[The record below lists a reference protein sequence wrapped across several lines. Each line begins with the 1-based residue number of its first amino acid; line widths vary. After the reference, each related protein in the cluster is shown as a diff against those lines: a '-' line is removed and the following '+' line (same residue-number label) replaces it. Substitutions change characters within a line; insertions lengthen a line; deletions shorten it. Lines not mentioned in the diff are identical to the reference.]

1 MKRSFLLYFI
11 ITITGL
17 LLIARLFQLQVIRG
31 ADHNPVQNAAVKV
44 EYTYPERGYIY
55 DRNGILLVANQLSY
69 DVMIVPKEVTVL
81 DTLEFCSLLK
91 IDKKAF
97 KKRFQRAK
105 NYASWLPSVFLKQLA
120 KDDFAFLQEKLHKF
134 KGFYIQK
141 RSIRNY
147 PIASA
152 ANVLGY
158 ISEVNELQTRNNNKY
173 QQGELIGKR
182 GIEKQYDSVLRGIK
196 GKKYLH
202 RDRLNKIIG
211 SYKDGIYDTLA
222 INGQDITLTID
233 SKLQQYGELLMQGK
247 RGAIIA
253 IEPKSGEILALI
265 SAPTYNPNRM
275 VGRQR
280 AGNSVQL
287 FGDVHNKPMFDRGL
301 QATYSPGSP
310 FKIINALIGLQEGVI
325 DEKIHFSCYKGFKYG
340 GRKNEF
346 MGCHCGTFG
355 TAVRLQTAI
364 VKSCNTYFSNTY
376 IKIINNYS
384 NPTKGMDAWNTHVKS
399 FGLGNFLGYD
409 LPSGRK
415 GLIPNGKYYD
425 DRNRYRW
432 GPTTNISNAIG
443 QGEILT
449 TPIQLANVTA
459 AIANKGFFYT
469 PHILKKTN
477 GKLVN
482 NPNFTIP
489 KQTTIDSKHFTPII
503 EAMHRVFKKGGT
515 GQWSQVKGI
524 EIAGKTGTVENFTKI
539 NGVRIQ
545 QKDHSILIAFAP
557 KDNPKIAI
565 AVFVENGGYG
575 SSIAAP
581 IASLLIEKYLN
592 KKVLRKS
599 EEKRMINLSLKSIY
613 DQQIQQPLET
623 AH

>member
-1 MKRSFLLYFI
+1 
-11 ITITGL
+11 
-17 LLIARLFQLQVIRG
+17 
-31 ADHNPVQNAAVKV
+31 
-44 EYTYPERGYIY
+44 
-55 DRNGILLVANQLSY
+55 
-69 DVMIVPKEVTVL
+69 
-81 DTLEFCSLLK
+81 
-91 IDKKAF
+91 
-97 KKRFQRAK
+97 
-105 NYASWLPSVFLKQLA
+105 
-120 KDDFAFLQEKLHKF
+120 
-134 KGFYIQK
+134 
-141 RSIRNY
+141 
-147 PIASA
+147 
-152 ANVLGY
+152 
-158 ISEVNELQTRNNNKY
+158 
-173 QQGELIGKR
+173 
-182 GIEKQYDSVLRGIK
+182 
-196 GKKYLH
+196 
-202 RDRLNKIIG
+202 
-211 SYKDGIYDTLA
+211 
-222 INGQDITLTID
+222 
-233 SKLQQYGELLMQGK
+233 
-247 RGAIIA
+247 
-253 IEPKSGEILALI
+253 
-265 SAPTYNPNRM
+265 
-275 VGRQR
+275 
-280 AGNSVQL
+280 
-287 FGDVHNKPMFDRGL
+287 
-301 QATYSPGSP
+301 
-310 FKIINALIGLQEGVI
+310 
-325 DEKIHFSCYKGFKYG
+325 
-340 GRKNEF
+340 
-346 MGCHCGTFG
+346 
-355 TAVRLQTAI
+355 
-364 VKSCNTYFSNTY
+364 
-376 IKIINNYS
+376 
-384 NPTKGMDAWNTHVKS
+384 MDAWNTHVKS